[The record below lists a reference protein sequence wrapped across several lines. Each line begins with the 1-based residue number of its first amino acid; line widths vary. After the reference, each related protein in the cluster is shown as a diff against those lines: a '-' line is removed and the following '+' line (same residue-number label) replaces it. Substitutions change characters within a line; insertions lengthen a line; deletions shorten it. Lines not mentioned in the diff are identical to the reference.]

1 VGNEEVSHI
10 GKEESNSV
18 HTRNRRKSMVIG
30 HISLRN
36 CFIKYYIALKKD
48 GMFKVTGI

>member
-1 VGNEEVSHI
+1 
-10 GKEESNSV
+10 
-18 HTRNRRKSMVIG
+18 VIG

-48 GMFKVTGI
+48 GMFKVTGIWRKDTGIYRVIWRKWEGTGIWMRRQ